1 MYLERLALSDAY
13 VSEVVV
19 AVPSRAAW
27 SVARQ
32 SERVSACTE
41 AGMDETEA
49 EMDETEAGM
58 DEMEAGMDEMEA
70 GMYETEKVSSAVG
83 IRGGVRVLEWSMKE
97 STPTGCECA
106 AA

>member
-1 MYLERLALSDAY
+1 MYVEPLALSVAY

-32 SERVSACTE
+32 SERASACTE
-41 AGMDETEA
+41 AGME
-49 EMDETEAGM
+49 
-58 DEMEAGMDEMEA
+58 
-70 GMYETEKVSSAVG
+70 ETEKVSS
-83 IRGGVRVLEWSMKE
+83 RGGVRVLEWSMKE

>member
-49 EMDETEAGM
+49 GMDETEAGM
-58 DEMEAGMDEMEA
+58 D
-70 GMYETEKVSSAVG
+70 ETEKVSSAVG